1 MPGNAIFV
9 VTQLPDRDSAR
20 ALARRL
26 VERRLAACVNI
37 GTQVDSLYHW
47 RGQFETTQE
56 YPVVIKTS
64 GARYAEVEAEIRAN
78 HPYELPEIVVVPIAD
93 GLPAYLSWIDAETA
107 RDTRA

>member
-1 MPGNAIFV
+1 LPGNAIFV
-9 VTQLPDRDSAR
+9 VTQLPDRDSAQ

-26 VERRLAACVNI
+26 VEQRLAACVNI

-47 RGQFETTQE
+47 RGQIETAQE
-56 YPVVIKTS
+56 FPVLIKTT

-93 GLPAYLSWIDAETA
+93 GLPAYLSWIAAETA
-107 RDTRA
+107 LGASA